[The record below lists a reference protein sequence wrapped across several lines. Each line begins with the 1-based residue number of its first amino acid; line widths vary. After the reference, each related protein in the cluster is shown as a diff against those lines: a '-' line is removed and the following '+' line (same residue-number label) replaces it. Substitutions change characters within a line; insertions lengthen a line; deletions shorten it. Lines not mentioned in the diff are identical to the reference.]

1 MTPVVICSDPMTVTL
16 NNKTFKFPK
25 GESKDYRFRLSKG
38 DNSLNIEGKGA
49 IEFKFRKEVL

>member
-1 MTPVVICSDPMTVTL
+1 MTVTL

-38 DNSLNIEGKGA
+38 DNSLNIESKGT
-49 IEFKFRKEVL
+49 IEFKFRKEVF